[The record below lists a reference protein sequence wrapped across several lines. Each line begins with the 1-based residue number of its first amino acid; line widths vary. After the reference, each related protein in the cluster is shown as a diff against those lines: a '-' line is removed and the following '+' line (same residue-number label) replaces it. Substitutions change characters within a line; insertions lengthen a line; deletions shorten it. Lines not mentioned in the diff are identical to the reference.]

1 MGGRAAEQ
9 LVFGVQTTGAA
20 NDIERA
26 TDLARKMVMQYGM
39 SDQFGLMALT
49 TVANEY
55 LDGQS
60 MINCADTTAAQADTE
75 VKNLLQHAY
84 EKASAVLKNNRELLD
99 DIALFLLQ
107 KETITGD
114 ELMAFVNADKNRLPA
129 AESTADGDSQSAA
142 SDAAT

>member
-60 MINCADTTAAQADTE
+60 MMNCADTTAAQADTE
-75 VKNLLQHAY
+75 VKNLLQRAY
-84 EKASAVLKNNRELLD
+84 EKASAVLKDNRELLD

-129 AESTADGDSQSAA
+129 AESGTEVPSGESPAPQA
-142 SDAAT
+142 